1 MRFEEQNV
9 ASSELRPKEQNV
21 IPSELKI
28 NESSN
33 LCELKLIMVTICN
46 SNAEIT
52 FNTNWKFQSK
62 NGGLD
67 FFKIYIH

>member
-1 MRFEEQNV
+1 MARGRRLKKCGGDLEVHMQNV
-9 ASSELRPKEQNV
+9 ASPELRPKEQNV

-28 NESSN
+28 DESSN

-52 FNTNWKFQSK
+52 FNTN
-62 NGGLD
+62 
-67 FFKIYIH
+67 